1 MLTLRITLYDKKGDM
16 HPKNTLHSSFVVH
29 YVFRLCAHVFT
40 FEFSNVRGR
49 VNFEIMG
56 ESKESEFLMQGS
68 LGHFSER

>member
-1 MLTLRITLYDKKGDM
+1 M
-16 HPKNTLHSSFVVH
+16 HSSFVVH